1 MNEKI
6 YAYADFDFFPSPE
19 LIGYLLVE
27 DIPRRGLRYRFEFD
41 AGWQEQH
48 GNIPLCSSLGME
60 SLYSSEISMPF
71 IKDSFPDRWGK
82 NLIYRYNAKRNE
94 KEGKRPRLCTDLDYL
109 LGVADFSRKGGIRFC
124 REDKKY
130 LAPSG
135 EVPVPP
141 ISRLG
146 DYIKMIKDY
155 EDNGIKSGLLSDFY
169 SSSSSL
175 GGARPKINIVDN
187 DSTLWIAK
195 VPSRNDTYDVGGWE
209 YLTSILARKAGI
221 NMAEARVI
229 RHTSGRN
236 TLLSKRFDRNGRKR
250 IHMASLASFVN
261 EASDDASFLDVAEAI
276 VQFSYQPQKDLKE
289 LFRRL
294 VFSAMVNNTDNHLH
308 NHSFLLDE
316 NGWHLSPAYDIN
328 PSIDG
333 RESVLSIDGD
343 VKTFSIDVIMETAV
357 FYDMTRAEELDLIN
371 EVRSAVSLWEREA
384 RRIGL
389 EDEISLIR
397 PAFKLF

>member
-48 GNIPLCSSLGME
+48 GNIPLCSSSGME
-60 SLYSSEISMPF
+60 SLYSFEISMPF

-130 LAPSG
+130 LAPSD

-146 DYIKMIKDY
+146 DYIEMIKDY

-229 RHTSGRN
+229 RHSSGRN
-236 TLLSKRFDRNGRKR
+236 TLLSKRFDRDGRKR

-333 RESVLSIDGD
+333 RKSVLSIDGD
-343 VKTFSIDVIMETAV
+343 EKIFSIDVIMETAV
-357 FYDMTRAEELDLIN
+357 FYDMTRAEELDLID
-371 EVRSAVSLWEREA
+371 EVRSAVSIWEREA

-389 EDEISLIR
+389 ENEISLMR
-397 PAFKLF
+397 PAFNLY